1 MSASSKEYILGL
13 KLSELDLELS
23 KAEALCCL
31 NIYFNANP
39 VSCFNNLCLFKVKG
53 DLSVLDVCLSRLLFA
68 KEGYL
73 FSDSNEFDDAFL
85 ELLSFLGFRWGKDAG
100 FKVLPLL
107 YKKAEKIELI
117 NSVAGEILD
126 KQISE
131 RVSLSNPD
139 FIVCASSN
147 PRLCGVFVW
156 SNKDASRFRKMHLK
170 PAPHPSGI
178 DPRLAK
184 AMINLAGAKKEVFD
198 PFCGA
203 GGILE
208 EVKLMGLEYL
218 GSDISWKMINLARV
232 NLKSKD
238 GLFRSDALLWDRRVE
253 CVVTDLPYGKNSKLD
268 GSFLDLVD
276 KFFLKYKDLTEK
288 MVVCAPKKY
297 DLEHYASKHG
307 WSLLFAFDIYVHG
320 SLTRRIHVFDV
331 SVD

>member
-1 MSASSKEYILGL
+1 MSASHKEYTLGL

-31 NIYFNANP
+31 NVYFNA
-39 VSCFNNLCLFKVKG
+39 SFMYCFNNICLFKIKG
-53 DLSVLDVCLSRLLFA
+53 DLSRLDTCLDRLSFA
-68 KEGYL
+68 REGYL
-73 FSDSNEFDDAFL
+73 FSESNEFDDSFL
-85 ELLSFLGFRWGKDAG
+85 ELLTVLGFRWGANSS

-107 YKKAEKIELI
+107 YKKAEKVELI
-117 NSVAGEILD
+117 NSVAGEIIE

-131 RVSLSNPD
+131 KVSLSNPD
-139 FIVCASSN
+139 FIVCASSS
-147 PRLCGVFVW
+147 PRLCGVFMW

-184 AMINLAGAKKEVFD
+184 AMVNLAGAKKEVFD

-232 NLKSKD
+232 NLKSRA
-238 GLFRSDALLWDRRVE
+238 GLFRADALLWDRRVE

-268 GSFLDLVD
+268 GSFLDLVN
-276 KFFLKYKDLTEK
+276 KFFLKYKDLTNK
-288 MVVCAPKKY
+288 IVVCAPKKY
-297 DLEHYASKHG
+297 DLESFATLHG

-320 SLTRRIHVFDV
+320 SLTRRIHVFEA
-331 SVD
+331 SIN